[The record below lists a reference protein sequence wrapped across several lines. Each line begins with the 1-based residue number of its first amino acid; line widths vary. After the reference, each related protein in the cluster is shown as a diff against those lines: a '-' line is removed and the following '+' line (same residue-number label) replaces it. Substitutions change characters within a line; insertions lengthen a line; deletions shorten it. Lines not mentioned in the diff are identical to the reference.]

1 MAENE
6 VIVLD
11 SILQRQ
17 KANTS
22 PSLSDE
28 EYFELFAFE
37 QMLKNYELSFDEL
50 LYGRVGGGDDGGID
64 GFFCFVDSELLRED
78 TEFEDGK
85 KSPLL
90 EVFLFQAKTST
101 SFSETSIDHVISTVA
116 DLFDLSKDMKVL
128 TKFYNAK
135 LIDRAER
142 FRKTYLDL
150 AASHPLLRLSYSYLS
165 KGDTQKIHPKVQ
177 NKKDTLIETIRKY
190 FSQADIKADFIG
202 ARELLDLSR
211 VERSYTLQLN
221 FLENYLSRG
230 ADNYVVLSS
239 LEDYFRFITD
249 DEDNL
254 RRYVFES
261 NVRDYQGNVEVNK
274 DIMGTLR
281 SEDKLDF
288 WWLNNGITIL
298 ASRASIVSKTITL
311 DDVQI
316 VNGLQTTQA
325 LYDYVKESPQVEER
339 DKNRS
344 ILIRI
349 IVIDN
354 AEARDRI
361 IKATNFQTP
370 IPAASLRAT
379 DRFQRDIEDYF
390 LHHGLFYDRRKN
402 YYKNVGKPA
411 DKIISIP
418 YLAQSVMAIL
428 LREPDNARARPT
440 SLIKR
445 QSDYER
451 VFSESTTLDVYF
463 KCAKIMKRLDSFLRG
478 NFPVY
483 SEQEKNNL
491 KFHIAMVAVIFL
503 LGNSYAAKA
512 IESLKDSDIDET
524 IFDEALTTTV
534 RLAQQY
540 SSNLDWTVE
549 RTSKSR
555 DFVKYTLENIPTRE
569 TLFKQ

>member
-17 KANTS
+17 KTNTS

-37 QMLKNYELSFDEL
+37 QVLKNYELSFDEL
-50 LYGRVGGGDDGGID
+50 SYGRVGGGDDGGID

-90 EVFLFQAKTST
+90 EVFLFQATTSA
-101 SFSETSIDHVISTVA
+101 SFSETSIDHVVSTVA

-128 TKFYNAK
+128 TKFYNAE

-150 AASHPLLRLSYSYLS
+150 AASHPLLRLSYLYLS
-165 KGDTQKIHPKVQ
+165 KGDTRKIHPKVQ
-177 NKKDTLIETIRKY
+177 NKKGTLIETIRKY
-190 FSQADIKADFIG
+190 FSQADIKADFLG

-249 DEDNL
+249 DEGNL

-325 LYDYVKESPQVEER
+325 IYDYVKESPQVEER
-339 DKNRS
+339 DRNRS

-402 YYKNVGKPA
+402 YYKNIGKPA

-478 NFPVY
+478 DFPVY

-524 IFDEALTTTV
+524 IFNEALATTV
-534 RLAQQY
+534 HLAQQF

-555 DFVKYTLENIPTRE
+555 DFVRYTLENIPPRE

>member
-11 SILQRQ
+11 SILQRH
-17 KANTS
+17 KKDSET
-22 PSLSDE
+22 SLSDDK
-28 EYFELFAFE
+28 YFELFTSE
-37 QMLKNYELSFDEL
+37 QVLKNYELSYDEL
-50 LYGRVGGGDDGGID
+50 LYGIVGGGDDGGID

-78 TEFEDGK
+78 TELENGK

-90 EVFLFQAKTST
+90 QVFIFQSKTSA
-101 SFSETSIDHVISTVA
+101 SFSETAIDHVISTVN
-116 DLFDLSKDMKVL
+116 DIFDLSKDMEVL
-128 TKFYNAK
+128 SKFYNAK
-135 LIDRAER
+135 LIDRAKR
-142 FRKTYLDL
+142 FRNAYLEL
-150 AASHPLLRLSYSYLS
+150 AASHPQLQLKYVYIS
-165 KGDTQKIHPKVQ
+165 KGDTQKIHPKVN
-177 NKKDTLIETIRKY
+177 NKKNTLIETIKQY
-190 FSQADIKADFIG
+190 FSQAEIKASFLG

-211 VERSYTLQLN
+211 IEKSYTLQLN

-230 ADNYVVLSS
+230 ANNYVLLSS
-239 LEDYFRFITD
+239 LDDYFMFITD

-254 RRYVFES
+254 RRYIFDA
-261 NVRDYQGNVEVNK
+261 NVRVYKGNGEVKKN
-274 DIMGTLR
+274 IWETLR
-281 SEDKLDF
+281 SEEKLDF

-325 LYDYVKESPQVEER
+325 IYDYIKGNPKIKEKER
-339 DKNRS
+339 NRS

-390 LHHGLFYDRRKN
+390 FHHGLFYDRRKN
-402 YYKNVGKPA
+402 YYKNIGKSA
-411 DKIISIP
+411 ERIISIP
-418 YLAQSVMAIL
+418 YLAQAVMAIL

-445 QSDYER
+445 QTDYER
-451 VFSESTTLDVYF
+451 VFSESTTLEVYF
-463 KCAKIMKRLDSFLRG
+463 KCAKIMKNVDNFLRRD
-478 NFPVY
+478 FTVY

-491 KFHIAMVAVIFL
+491 KFHVGMVTIILL
-503 LGNSYAAKA
+503 LGSSYSISD
-512 IESLKDSDIDET
+512 IEKISDSDVDEK
-524 IFDEALTTTV
+524 IMWEALV
-534 RLAQQY
+534 RTISLAHKF
-540 SSNLDWTVE
+540 SSPQD
-549 RTSKSR
+549 
-555 DFVKYTLENIPTRE
+555 
-569 TLFKQ
+569 